1 MTTVYETNEDGN
13 RDEERMEREKKM
25 EITHFHI
32 SLKFVGR

>member
-1 MTTVYETNEDGN
+1 MTAGYETNEEGN
-13 RDEERMEREKKM
+13 RDEERMGREKKK